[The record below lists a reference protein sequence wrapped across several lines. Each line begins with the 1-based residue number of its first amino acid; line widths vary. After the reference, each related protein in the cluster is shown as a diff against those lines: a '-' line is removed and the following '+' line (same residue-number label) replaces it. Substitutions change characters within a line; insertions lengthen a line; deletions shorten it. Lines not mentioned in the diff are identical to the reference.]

1 MYDEEFWWFLF
12 LTYILMNL
20 TEERMEEIEKSIEFK
35 LWLKRVGFHTVS
47 EYKELVQE
55 WYINRKETI
64 LYYLRLKDEKDNEW
78 NILDDIVKN
87 LC

>member
-1 MYDEEFWWFLF
+1 
-12 LTYILMNL
+12 MNL
-20 TEERMEEIEKSIEFK
+20 TEEKMEEIEKSIEFK
-35 LWLKRVGFHTVS
+35 LWLKRVGFNTVA

-55 WYINRKETI
+55 GYINRKETI
-64 LYYLRLKDEKDNEW
+64 LYYLRLKDEKDEEW

>member
-1 MYDEEFWWFLF
+1 
-12 LTYILMNL
+12 MNL
-20 TEERMEEIEKSIEFK
+20 TEEKMEEIEKSIEFK
-35 LWLKRVGFHTVS
+35 LWLKRVGFHTVA
-47 EYKELVQE
+47 EYNELVQE

-78 NILDDIVKN
+78 NVLDDIVKN

>member
-20 TEERMEEIEKSIEFK
+20 TEEKMEEIEKSIEFK
-35 LWLKRVGFHTVS
+35 LWLKRVGFHTVA
-47 EYKELVQE
+47 EYNELVQE

-78 NILDDIVKN
+78 NVLDDIVKN